1 MDGLILQPSKYAPED
16 IKDMGLVLVSEAKN
30 NQAREFGRRVGA
42 DVCESSVKCDEDS
55 TLSECRARDA
65 LIGGTSEAF
74 LECR

>member
-1 MDGLILQPSKYAPED
+1 LDGLILKPSKDARED
-16 IKDMGLVLVSEAKN
+16 IKEVGLVLASETKN
-30 NQAREFGRRVGA
+30 NEAGELGRRVGA